1 MIAVAVSTAAPST
14 AATTEL
20 PILVSIGPASSALQR
35 RIDDREPLV
44 APLEVD
50 RGDAE
55 HAAQLVV
62 GDLERPRR
70 LRRSWRRLRKCGRAR
85 GVEGDVA
92 FNLLH
97 HLVDVAVEHGH
108 RAEALEIFERA
119 GAIVGAPAPLRVDG
133 PQRDVGEQDDW
144 GRGGAVLDVGF
155 EPFELLAAEIAE
167 PAGSQIHHVDKSD
180 KVRAAGV
187 EAVPAGALGAAPV

>member
-1 MIAVAVSTAAPST
+1 MIAVAVATAAPST
-14 AATTEL
+14 AATTQL

-44 APLEVD
+44 ALLEVD
-50 RGDAE
+50 RCYAE
-55 HAAQLVV
+55 QAAQLVV

-70 LRRSWRRLRKCGRAR
+70 LRRAGRRLRKCGRAG

-119 GAIVGAPAPLRVDG
+119 GAILGPPAPLRVDG
-133 PQRDVGEQDDW
+133 PQRDGGEPPDR
-144 GRGGAVLDVGF
+144 GRSGAVLDVGF
-155 EPFELLAAEIAE
+155 EPFE
-167 PAGSQIHHVDKSD
+167 
-180 KVRAAGV
+180 
-187 EAVPAGALGAAPV
+187 